1 METAI
6 TNNSPEKETVKRIHP
21 HKFTLWVAMGSICM
35 MFAGFTSAYIV
46 KKNQSNFLEFSL
58 PTIFWY
64 STFVILFSSL
74 TVQLAVQSFKARER
88 SRYKMFLTITAILG
102 VLFAILQA
110 IGFRDLES
118 HGIYLTGPKSNAAA
132 SFILIIVGMH
142 ALHVLG
148 GVIVLLITL
157 IRAFASKT
165 KNYSST
171 PIEIVSTYWHFVD
184 VLWIYLL
191 IFFVWIR

>member
-1 METAI
+1 MDT
-6 TNNSPEKETVKRIHP
+6 TFNTTTTVDERGKRIHP
-21 HKFTLWVAMGSICM
+21 HKFTMWVAMGSICM

-46 KKNQSNFLEFSL
+46 KRNQSNFLEFNL
-58 PTIFWY
+58 PIIFWV
-64 STFVILFSSL
+64 STVVILFSSL
-74 TVQLAVQSFKARER
+74 TIQLAVKSFKARER
-88 SRYKMFLTITAILG
+88 SRYKSLITITAFLG
-102 VLFAILQA
+102 VLFAALQV

-118 HGIYLTGPKSNAAA
+118 HGIYLTGPNSNAAA

-148 GVIVLLITL
+148 GVVALLVMF
-157 IRAFASKT
+157 IRAFASTT

-184 VLWIYLL
+184 VLWIYLVIFL
-191 IFFVWIR
+191 IWIR